1 MDRHD
6 TRSDSPDGFTDQEAT
21 SGARL
26 TIDLNALKQ
35 NWQDLNARIGAAECA
50 AAVKG
55 NGYGIGLEQA
65 VAALNRAGC
74 QSFFVALPDEGL
86 KARKIAPTADIFIL
100 GGLMRGSGPDLL
112 AHDLIPVLGSIEEIR
127 EWQNLAQTYSRPLPA
142 ALHVDTGMNRL
153 GLRESEVDDLLGTP
167 NAMEGIDLR
176 LLMSHLACAS
186 DPDHPLNRQQ
196 KIAFQHLR
204 SLFPGTRASLANSAG
219 IFLGSEFH
227 HDLARPGISLYG
239 GAALDAHVHDNPMRS
254 IVKVD
259 ARILQIR
266 NVPAGEGIGYGS
278 AEIAKRDARVAIVAA
293 GYADGFHRR
302 AGSSDNN
309 PGAFGIWSGRKVPI
323 IGRVSMDLIAFDITE
338 CCAHNNSIDPGPQ
351 RGDWI
356 TLLGGAVSIGAVA
369 GHAQTIDYE
378 LLTGL
383 GSRYDRRYLE
393 DIA

>member
-1 MDRHD
+1 MGRHD
-6 TRSDSPDGFTDQEAT
+6 TRSDSPDESSDQEAT

-35 NWQDLNARIGAAECA
+35 NWQDLNERIGSAECG

-65 VAALNRAGC
+65 VAALSRAGC

-86 KARKIAPTADIFIL
+86 RARKIAPAADIFIL
-100 GGLMRGSGPDLL
+100 GGLMRGTGADLL
-112 AHDLIPVLGSIEEIR
+112 AHNLLPVLGSIEEVR
-127 EWQNLAQTYSRPLPA
+127 EWQDLAHLHERPLPA

-153 GLRESEVDDLLGTP
+153 GLRETEAVDLLSAP
-167 NAMEGIDLR
+167 NAFGGIDLR
-176 LLMSHLACAS
+176 LLMSHLACGS
-186 DPDHPLNRQQ
+186 DPGHPLNERQ
-196 KIAFQHLR
+196 KIAFQRLR
-204 SLFPGTRASLANSAG
+204 THFPGIRTSLANSAG
-219 IFLGSEFH
+219 IFLGSNFH

-239 GAALDAHVHDNPMRS
+239 GAALDAHLDDNPMRS
-254 IVKVD
+254 VAKVD

-278 AEIAKRDARVAIVAA
+278 AETAKRDSCVAIVAA

-302 AGSSDNN
+302 AGSSDDAQ
-309 PGAFGIWSGRKVPI
+309 GAFGIWNGRRVPI
-323 IGRVSMDLIAFDITE
+323 VGRVSMDLIAYDITE
-338 CCAHNNSIDPGPQ
+338 CFTDSRPDDPAPQ

-356 TLLGGAVSIGAVA
+356 TLLGGAVSVGTVA

-383 GSRYDRRYLE
+383 GSRYDRRYIE

>member
-1 MDRHD
+1 MGRHD
-6 TRSDSPDGFTDQEAT
+6 TRSDSPDGFSDQEAT

-35 NWQDLNARIGAAECA
+35 NWQDLNARVGAAECA

-65 VAALNRAGC
+65 VAALTRAGC
-74 QSFFVALPDEGL
+74 RSFFVALPEEGL
-86 KARKIAPTADIFIL
+86 KARKISPTADIFIL
-100 GGLMRGSGPDLL
+100 GGLMRGTGPDLL
-112 AHDLIPVLGSIEEIR
+112 AHNLIPVLGSLEEIG
-127 EWQNLAQTYSRPLPA
+127 EWRNLANAYNRPLPA

-153 GLRESEVDDLLGTP
+153 GLRESEANELLSNP
-167 NAMEGIDLR
+167 NAVEGIDLR

-186 DPDHPLNRQQ
+186 DPNHPLNEQQ
-196 KIAFQHLR
+196 KTAFQHLR
-204 SLFPGTRASLANSAG
+204 RLFPGTRASLANSAG
-219 IFLGSEFH
+219 IFLGSDFH

-239 GAALDAHVHDNPMRS
+239 GAALDSHLHDNPMRS
-254 IVKVD
+254 VVKVD

-266 NVPAGEGIGYGS
+266 SVPTGEGIGYGS
-278 AEIAKRDARVAIVAA
+278 AETAKRESLVAIVAA

-302 AGSSDNN
+302 AGSSDDAN
-309 PGAFGIWSGRKVPI
+309 GAFGIWNGRKVPI
-323 IGRVSMDLIAFDITE
+323 IGRVSMDLIAYDVTE
-338 CCAHNNSIDPGPQ
+338 CSAGNNSNDHGPQ

-356 TLLGGAVSIGAVA
+356 TLLGGAVSVGTVA
-369 GHAQTIDYE
+369 DHAQTIDYE

-383 GSRYDRRYLE
+383 GSRYDRRYIE